1 MNSKSNSK
9 KEIELAVKKKNTT
22 AKSNDLTKEA
32 YNDIRKM
39 IFSNKL
45 KPGQK
50 IPYRRMAEGLDM
62 SLTPVVQ
69 ALKHMEFMGLVYH
82 EKNRGFFVGNVTPQD
97 IDEAYRLRSLIEPM
111 MLAETIPNLD
121 KSGEKKIITALDE
134 YHEATRKRSAK
145 LMLVKDIQFH
155 MTLAKLSGQSTSIL
169 ILKHLF
175 DFLYLRFSEE
185 LIFSSPTEN
194 SLADHQVIFKAIK
207 SRDVDTAVQALKSH
221 IQHTHSNAMEGL
233 GERLSDV
240 EEIMF

>member
-1 MNSKSNSK
+1 
-9 KEIELAVKKKNTT
+9 LTLKKKTKPT
-22 AKSNDLTKEA
+22 KTNDLTKEA

-97 IDEAYRLRSLIEPM
+97 IDEAYHLRSLIEPM
-111 MLAETIPNLD
+111 MLAKTISILD
-121 KSGEKKIITALDE
+121 KSGEKIIIKAMDE
-134 YHEATRKRSAK
+134 YREATKKRSAK

-155 MTLAKLSGQSTSIL
+155 MNLAELSGQSISIL
-169 ILKHLF
+169 ILKNLF

-185 LIFSSPTEN
+185 LIFSRPSEN
-194 SLADHQVIFKAIK
+194 SLTDHQTIFKAIK
-207 SRDVDTAVQALKSH
+207 SRDVETATHALKSH

-240 EEIMF
+240 EEIIF